1 MNATKKKLIKF
12 GIQALINLLTAALA
26 VLGANATAIL

>member
-1 MNATKKKLIKF
+1 MNKTKKKIIKF

-26 VLGANATAIL
+26 VLGVTSCRA